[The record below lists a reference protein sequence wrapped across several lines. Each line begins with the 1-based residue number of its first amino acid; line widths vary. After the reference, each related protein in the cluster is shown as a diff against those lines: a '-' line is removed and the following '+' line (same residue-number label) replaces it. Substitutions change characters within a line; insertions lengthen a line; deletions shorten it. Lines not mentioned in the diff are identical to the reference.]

1 MKLYQH
7 AKQSPERR
15 IEPNKRSSP
24 TQWWVNDQTP
34 DNPFGKSDDYE
45 AFLNYVG
52 ALNRSLTP
60 AIAAGTLR
68 INLHELNDHPD
79 YKAAA
84 IGALEAWTRKN
95 LSAYKWLRGG
105 FEVVDDVCAIR
116 GDCRCF
122 AD

>member
-1 MKLYQH
+1 M
-7 AKQSPERR
+7 P
-15 IEPNKRSSP
+15 SP

-84 IGALEAWTRKN
+84 IGALEAWAHVTPLK
-95 LSAYKWLRGG
+95 
-105 FEVVDDVCAIR
+105 FEIVDDAPYNRATDWMQVVSPEIGEPSDGSA
-116 GDCRCF
+116 F
-122 AD
+122 SSKNNLF